1 MKRMGKMF
9 AASFVVLSL
18 LLSLTGCGEVQ
29 KAETSVQNMF
39 AALKALDFE
48 EAQKYIDLEEMKT
61 ADSEEVLSGNTE
73 LFMKTLFDRLDY
85 EIVSSEKVDSNTV
98 QVQTK
103 ITAVDMAPVLQNF
116 LTAAM
121 QYAFANAF
129 ADPQP
134 TEEETAQKMEEL
146 FVESATQPDLATVVN
161 EVSIQ
166 VVKEDNAWK
175 IASDDALVDA
185 LLGGLAA
192 AAEELENS
200 LNE

>member
-48 EAQKYIDLEEMKT
+48 EAQKYIDLEEIKT
-61 ADSEEVLSGNTE
+61 TDSEEVLSGNTE

-166 VVKEDNAWK
+166 VVKEDNTWK